1 MCWAVGCTE
10 AAARPLLPVSSYHCR
25 VWTVH
30 SRPVC
35 CWQVQR
41 LPETLRPGLLLVV
54 EGMKLVPYLIWAIE
68 RLILVFGSQLTH
80 GWLSMIFTGQ
90 TRLQLSNSPILTHL
104 VTLKP
109 NAFTFTFDEQIN
121 LGPDLQSS
129 YDNLMKKL
137 RLTKFLG
144 KSYESANLQSLRKYL
159 RKSYEKVMKNLR
171 TQNRSRKSLCKR
183 KQWRICGRKDKVING
198 SLHLSDLMH
207 NEVFQVTC
215 FCKLALYLTFFLRT
229 S

>member
-1 MCWAVGCTE
+1 
-10 AAARPLLPVSSYHCR
+10 
-25 VWTVH
+25 
-30 SRPVC
+30 
-35 CWQVQR
+35 
-41 LPETLRPGLLLVV
+41 
-54 EGMKLVPYLIWAIE
+54 
-68 RLILVFGSQLTH
+68 
-80 GWLSMIFTGQ
+80 MIFTGQ

-183 KQWRICGRKDKVING
+183 KQ
-198 SLHLSDLMH
+198 
-207 NEVFQVTC
+207 
-215 FCKLALYLTFFLRT
+215 
-229 S
+229 